1 MLRLPWDR
9 AAGSYEVR
17 IGYRVD
23 AATRGITQFYLDD
36 EPCGIP
42 IDMRL
47 KGTDAGIGW
56 EQVWQFT
63 QDNPGAW
70 WDYDSKEDDPY
81 GYENDKSMHNRGF
94 MKGPDSFA
102 STELMMGQ
110 SGGIKGSTRNDPF
123 ELRKV
128 LGIFSWSEMSTHEF
142 RFVQMLNGNCHLDYI
157 EFMPTNLIE
166 SEDTH

>member
-1 MLRLPWDR
+1 M
-9 AAGSYEVR
+9 
-17 IGYRVD
+17 D

-128 LGIFSWSEMSTHEF
+128 LGIFSWTEMSTHEF